1 MIARP
6 PLSGPIVALAWPAPS
21 SRRCGER
28 FSATAQLRGRL
39 RINTP
44 AGTGCCQSLWHSRL
58 VTRKWTYPN
67 RTGRPPVS
75 AEVTALIERLATENH
90 SWGYQRIQGELL
102 KLGHRVG
109 ASTIRRILKALK
121 IPPAP
126 KRHTDTTWRQFLRAQ
141 AATMLAAGL
150 LPRGLRGDAPAPV
163 LLLRDGGRQPLK
175 PVVHGPRVV
184 AEWPELAFAIDAGIG
199 AASSAALW
207 FRRRWPT
214 AIAVALLIPS
224 AVSLC
229 AGVAALLALL
239 NVSIRRRTG
248 VALAMGGLYLIAFA
262 GSYLLWYRQYPFWLA
277 SLWALTEF
285 SAVVAWGMYIRAR
298 RQLLASLRER
308 VAHAEATQKLLAE
321 QARHAERTRIAQEM
335 HDVLGHRV
343 SLMALHAGA
352 LEIRPDLPPAEVR
365 ETAGL
370 IRSTARQAL
379 EELRGVIGVLRDG
392 DAEEAPRAPQPSL
405 RDITRLVQ
413 ESRQAGM
420 NVAGHAGRGSGGSVG
435 NARP

>member
-1 MIARP
+1 MAW
-6 PLSGPIVALAWPAPS
+6 VALAA
-21 SRRCGER
+21 
-28 FSATAQLRGRL
+28 
-39 RINTP
+39 
-44 AGTGCCQSLWHSRL
+44 
-58 VTRKWTYPN
+58 
-67 RTGRPPVS
+67 
-75 AEVTALIERLATENH
+75 
-90 SWGYQRIQGELL
+90 
-102 KLGHRVG
+102 VG
-109 ASTIRRILKALK
+109 
-121 IPPAP
+121 
-126 KRHTDTTWRQFLRAQ
+126 
-141 AATMLAAGL
+141 G
-150 LPRGLRGDAPAPV
+150 V
-163 LLLRDGGRQPLK
+163 LLYLIIR

-184 AEWPELAFAIDAGIG
+184 AEWHELAFAIDAGIG

-214 AIAVALLIPS
+214 GIAVALLIPS

-248 VALAMGGLYLIAFA
+248 VALAMGGLYLIAFV

-352 LEIRPDLPPAEVR
+352 LEVRPDLPPAEVR
-365 ETAGL
+365 AAAGL

-392 DAEEAPRAPQPSL
+392 NAEEAPRAPQPSL
-405 RDITRLVQ
+405 SDVTRLVQ

-420 NVAGHAGRGSGGSVG
+420 NVTLDMRVQTPEAAPGTLGRDTYRIVREALTNVSKHATRRRGHRVGRRPPRPGTADQRPQPATGRACRRAGFAGTGMGLAGLAERVAVAGGTIAHGLDPSGDFVL
-435 NARP
+435 NAALRWPA

>member
-1 MIARP
+1 M
-6 PLSGPIVALAWPAPS
+6 
-21 SRRCGER
+21 
-28 FSATAQLRGRL
+28 
-39 RINTP
+39 
-44 AGTGCCQSLWHSRL
+44 
-58 VTRKWTYPN
+58 
-67 RTGRPPVS
+67 
-75 AEVTALIERLATENH
+75 
-90 SWGYQRIQGELL
+90 
-102 KLGHRVG
+102 
-109 ASTIRRILKALK
+109 
-121 IPPAP
+121 
-126 KRHTDTTWRQFLRAQ
+126 
-141 AATMLAAGL
+141 
-150 LPRGLRGDAPAPV
+150 
-163 LLLRDGGRQPLK
+163 
-175 PVVHGPRVV
+175 
-184 AEWPELAFAIDAGIG
+184 
-199 AASSAALW
+199 
-207 FRRRWPT
+207 
-214 AIAVALLIPS
+214 
-224 AVSLC
+224 
-229 AGVAALLALL
+229 L

-248 VALAMGGLYLIAFA
+248 VALAMGGLYLIAFPA
-262 GSYLLWYRQYPFWLA
+262 TTCCGIRQYPFWVA

-352 LEIRPDLPPAEVR
+352 LEVRPELPPAEVR
-365 ETAGL
+365 AAAGL

-392 DAEEAPRAPQPSL
+392 NAEEAPRAPQPSL

-420 NVAGHAGRGSGGSVG
+420 NVTLDMRVETSGGSAG

>member
-1 MIARP
+1 MADREARAGRD
-6 PLSGPIVALAWPAPS
+6 LTADVAWVALAAV
-21 SRRCGER
+21 G
-28 FSATAQLRGRL
+28 G
-39 RINTP
+39 
-44 AGTGCCQSLWHSRL
+44 
-58 VTRKWTYPN
+58 
-67 RTGRPPVS
+67 
-75 AEVTALIERLATENH
+75 ALLFLI
-90 SWGYQRIQGELL
+90 
-102 KLGHRVG
+102 
-109 ASTIRRILKALK
+109 IR
-121 IPPAP
+121 
-126 KRHTDTTWRQFLRAQ
+126 
-141 AATMLAAGL
+141 
-150 LPRGLRGDAPAPV
+150 
-163 LLLRDGGRQPLK
+163 
-175 PVVHGPRVV
+175 PVVHGPLVV
-184 AEWPELAFAIDAGIG
+184 AGWHELAFAIDAGIG
-199 AASSAALW
+199 AASAAALW

-214 AIAVALLIPS
+214 GIAVALLIPS

-248 VALAMGGLYLIAFA
+248 VALAMGCLYLIAFV

-285 SAVVAWGMYIRAR
+285 SAVVAWGMYIRAH

-343 SLMALHAGA
+343 SLMALHAGG

-392 DAEEAPRAPQPSL
+392 NAEEAPRAPQPSL
-405 RDITRLVQ
+405 CDITRLVQ

-420 NVAGHAGRGSGGSVG
+420 NVTLDMRVQTPEAAPGTVGRDTYRIVREALTNVSKHARGAAVTVSVAGRPGQGLRISVRNQLPDG
-435 NARP
+435 PVGEPPLPGTGAGLAGAGRTGLRRRRHHRPRPGPER

>member
-1 MIARP
+1 MAW
-6 PLSGPIVALAWPAPS
+6 VALPAV
-21 SRRCGER
+21 G
-28 FSATAQLRGRL
+28 G
-39 RINTP
+39 
-44 AGTGCCQSLWHSRL
+44 
-58 VTRKWTYPN
+58 
-67 RTGRPPVS
+67 
-75 AEVTALIERLATENH
+75 ALLYLI
-90 SWGYQRIQGELL
+90 
-102 KLGHRVG
+102 
-109 ASTIRRILKALK
+109 IR
-121 IPPAP
+121 
-126 KRHTDTTWRQFLRAQ
+126 
-141 AATMLAAGL
+141 
-150 LPRGLRGDAPAPV
+150 
-163 LLLRDGGRQPLK
+163 

-184 AEWPELAFAIDAGIG
+184 AEWPGLAFAVDAGIG
-199 AASSAALW
+199 VAASAALW
-207 FRRRWPT
+207 FRRRWP
-214 AIAVALLIPS
+214 AGIAVALLIPS

-239 NVSIRRRTG
+239 NVSIRRRAG

-262 GSYLLWYRQYPFWLA
+262 GSYLLWYRRYPFWLA

-352 LEIRPDLPPAEVR
+352 LEVRPELPPAEVR
-365 ETAGL
+365 AAAGL

-405 RDITRLVQ
+405 RDIMRLVQ

-420 NVAGHAGRGSGGSVG
+420 NVALDMQVQTPETAPGTLGRDTYRIVREALTNVSKHANGAAVTVSVAGRAGQGLRISVRNQLPDGPAGEPALPGTGMGLAGLAERVALAGGTIAHGLDPDGDFVL
-435 NARP
+435 NAALRWPA

>member
-1 MIARP
+1 MAW
-6 PLSGPIVALAWPAPS
+6 VALAA
-21 SRRCGER
+21 
-28 FSATAQLRGRL
+28 
-39 RINTP
+39 
-44 AGTGCCQSLWHSRL
+44 
-58 VTRKWTYPN
+58 
-67 RTGRPPVS
+67 
-75 AEVTALIERLATENH
+75 
-90 SWGYQRIQGELL
+90 
-102 KLGHRVG
+102 VG
-109 ASTIRRILKALK
+109 
-121 IPPAP
+121 
-126 KRHTDTTWRQFLRAQ
+126 
-141 AATMLAAGL
+141 G
-150 LPRGLRGDAPAPV
+150 V
-163 LLLRDGGRQPLK
+163 LLYLIIK

-214 AIAVALLIPS
+214 AIAVTLLIPS

-248 VALAMGGLYLIAFA
+248 VALAIGGLYLIAFT

-321 QARHAERTRIAQEM
+321 QARQAERTRIAQEM

-420 NVAGHAGRGSGGSVG
+420 NVALDMQVEAPETAPGTLGRDTYRIVREALTNVSKHARGAAVAVSVAGRPGQGLRISVRNQLPDGPVGEPPLPGTGAGLAGLAERVSAAGGTIAHGLNPDGDFVL
-435 NARP
+435 NAALRWPA

>member
-1 MIARP
+1 MADRSRRARRDLGADIAW
-6 PLSGPIVALAWPAPS
+6 VALA
-21 SRRCGER
+21 
-28 FSATAQLRGRL
+28 
-39 RINTP
+39 
-44 AGTGCCQSLWHSRL
+44 
-58 VTRKWTYPN
+58 
-67 RTGRPPVS
+67 
-75 AEVTALIERLATENH
+75 AL
-90 SWGYQRIQGELL
+90 GG
-102 KLGHRVG
+102 
-109 ASTIRRILKALK
+109 
-121 IPPAP
+121 
-126 KRHTDTTWRQFLRAQ
+126 
-141 AATMLAAGL
+141 GL
-150 LPRGLRGDAPAPV
+150 LYLII
-163 LLLRDGGRQPLK
+163 K
-175 PVVHGPRVV
+175 PVVRGPHVL
-184 AEWPELAFAIDAGIG
+184 AQWHELAFAIDAGIG

-214 AIAVALLIPS
+214 GIAVALLVPA
-224 AVSLC
+224 AVSLS

-239 NVSIRRRTG
+239 NVSIRRRTE

-262 GSYLLWYRQYPFWLA
+262 VSYPLWYRQYPFWLA

-352 LEIRPDLPPAEVR
+352 LEVRPDLPPAEVR
-365 ETAGL
+365 AAAGL

-392 DAEEAPRAPQPSL
+392 GAEEAPHAPQPSL
-405 RDITRLVQ
+405 RDIMRLVQ

-420 NVAGHAGRGSGGSVG
+420 NVALEMQVETPEAAPGTLGRDTYRIVREALTNVSKHACGAAVTVSVAGRPGQGLRISVRNQLPDGPAGEPPLRGTGMGLAGLAERVTVAGGTIAHGLDPNGDFVLD
-435 NARP
+435 AALQWPA